1 MSLLEGLSSSQITDV
16 AAETVLETAI
26 RGVLVENIVWLGM
39 YLIAIL
45 TIGWTMQDIL
55 NQAKKSGKDI
65 VDFAY
70 LVIWFAIVV
79 LAVYGVHYIPE
90 HIRNIRVP
98 ELEALRLL
106 GVIP

>member
-45 TIGWTMQDIL
+45 IIGWTMLDIL
-55 NQAKKSGKDI
+55 NRAKKLDKDI
-65 VDFAY
+65 GD
-70 LVIWFAIVV
+70 LVIWFAIAILV
-79 LAVYGVHYIPE
+79 VYGVHYVPE

-106 GVIP
+106 GVVP